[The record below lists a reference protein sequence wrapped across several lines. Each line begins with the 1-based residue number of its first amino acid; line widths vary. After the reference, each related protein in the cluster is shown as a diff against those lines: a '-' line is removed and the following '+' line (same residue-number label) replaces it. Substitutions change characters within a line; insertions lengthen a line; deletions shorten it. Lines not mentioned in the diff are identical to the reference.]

1 MATIPEQKSLYLA
14 GIGVTHSVAPPMHN
28 CISNALG
35 LPWTFKHLECP
46 SIDYLMKTFR
56 RPDFAGGVVTMPY
69 KKEVMAH
76 LDGLDELASQLGACN
91 NVYLDKHGKLRG
103 TNTDW
108 RGIKGCLLS
117 KNSIGKGRPALI
129 VGAGGAARAAVYA
142 LYNELDCSPIYVIN
156 RDVNEVIELETDVQ
170 AYTKKS
176 ETELRVVHITSAAQ
190 AEELEPAFYIVGTV
204 LRATPCKVARKANHS
219 TGPRF

>member
-1 MATIPEQKSLYLA
+1 MANVPDQKYLYLA

-28 CISNALG
+28 FIADSLN

-46 SIDYLMKTFR
+46 TVESLVETFR

-69 KKEVMAH
+69 KQEVMAH
-76 LDGLDELASQLGACN
+76 LDGLDTLALQLGACN
-91 NVYLDKHGKLRG
+91 NVYLDKEDKLRG

-117 KNSIGKGRPALI
+117 KGSAGRGRPALI

-142 LYNELDCSPIYVIN
+142 LFNELECHTIYVIN
-156 RDVNEVIELETDVQ
+156 RDAAEVAHLETDVK
-170 AYTKKS
+170 AYT
-176 ETELRVVHITSAAQ
+176 ETGETKLNLVHITSVAQ
-190 AEELEPAFYIVGTV
+190 AEALEPALYIVGTV
-204 LRATPCKVARKANHS
+204 SRTIS
-219 TGPRF
+219 DD